1 MLTVV
6 RQNSTLSYMAETV
19 TFRPN
24 ADDMKLIERLRKRLA
39 AISGETSTTAVIR
52 YALREADKKQ

>member
-1 MLTVV
+1 
-6 RQNSTLSYMAETV
+6 MAETV

-24 ADDMKLIERLRKRLA
+24 ADDLKLIERLRKRLA